1 MFVLQGGS
9 SRRAASDDSFA
20 HRSEACPPG
29 APQQNRSMFGFLN
42 QCSSRFVA
50 AILGRLNSAAS
61 PSTAIPLTA
70 HELFNGS
77 LAPELDEFLSEQM
90 LNGFEL
96 DVEFEPADMLE
107 EASPQKNNEPEV
119 LTYNVSALG
128 AGTKTHNVS
137 ALGAGT
143 KTYNM
148 SALGADRNVEAA
160 ASDILDITADS
171 SKALS
176 LWRSVELLSCASLLS
191 TASRRAN
198 VMFFG
203 NAL

>member
-1 MFVLQGGS
+1 MIVLQGGS

-29 APQQNRSMFGFLN
+29 APQQNRSMFAFLHK
-42 QCSSRFVA
+42 CSSRFVA

-107 EASPQKNNEPEV
+107 EASRQKNNEPDV
-119 LTYNVSALG
+119 LTY
-128 AGTKTHNVS
+128 NVS

-160 ASDILDITADS
+160 ASEIVDITADS
-171 SKALS
+171 SKTLS

-203 NAL
+203 NALLAFY

>member
-1 MFVLQGGS
+1 
-9 SRRAASDDSFA
+9 
-20 HRSEACPPG
+20 
-29 APQQNRSMFGFLN
+29 
-42 QCSSRFVA
+42 
-50 AILGRLNSAAS
+50 
-61 PSTAIPLTA
+61 
-70 HELFNGS
+70 
-77 LAPELDEFLSEQM
+77 M

-107 EASPQKNNEPEV
+107 EASPQKNNEPDV
-119 LTYNVSALG
+119 LTY
-128 AGTKTHNVS
+128 NVS

-160 ASDILDITADS
+160 ASGILDITADS

-191 TASRRAN
+191 TASKRAN

-203 NAL
+203 NALLAFY